1 MTNPVQWPIPF
12 GNYLLDGPIAHG
24 GMARL
29 YRARLRGVS
38 GFEKPLAVKQMRPEL
53 AQDPRFVKLFV
64 EEARALVR
72 LGHPHIVTV
81 YELGIVEGTY
91 FLAMEHVEG
100 ASLAEILEDGPLSP
114 EIVAHVGA
122 QAADAL
128 AHAHGRHGLVHRDM
142 TPRNV
147 LVDLSGYVRVV
158 DFGIAS
164 YAGEGGGLGLGSP
177 GYMAPEQLLG
187 EPAGPEVDVFALGA
201 TLYYAAVGRHA
212 FYEADAARVREKVLG
227 GALPELGALPPALA
241 ALLAGCFARDPTTRP
256 TAAALA
262 AALRGYVASVH
273 PEGVATTLAARVE
286 RAYTRAAADLAATPT
301 SAPIA
306 TDREP
311 TIRTLATSTVLRDA
325 LVGSPVTQPMTVA
338 AAPNARSTRTR
349 PRGYIVA
356 LTSFVVVVA
365 LGVAVERARAPSP
378 APTVGVIAPVRTA
391 GPDAGAGVEPVADA
405 GATDASALATRDA
418 ALAQDAGPSARDA
431 GTGAARPAAGTLT
444 VAATPWAE
452 VRVDGRAL
460 GRTPRR
466 GLSLPP
472 GTHTIEL
479 ACPPLGR
486 SARARFRVESGKET
500 RVVADLTTTP
510 PSVRVR

>member
-100 ASLAEILEDGPLSP
+100 ASLAEILRDGPLPP
-114 EIVAHVGA
+114 EVVAHIGA
-122 QAADAL
+122 QTADAL

-147 LVDLSGYVRVV
+147 LVDVSGYVRVV
-158 DFGIAS
+158 DFGIAA
-164 YAGEGGGLGLGSP
+164 YEGSGDALGLGSP

-187 EPAGPEVDVFALGA
+187 EKTGTEVDVFALGA
-201 TLYYAAVGRHA
+201 TLYYAALGRHA
-212 FYEADAARVREKVLG
+212 FYEEDLARVRERVLSG
-227 GALPELGALPPALA
+227 VCPDFGALPEPLA
-241 ALLAGCFARDPTTRP
+241 KLLASCFLLDRAARP

-262 AALRGYVASVH
+262 ASLRGYVSSVH
-273 PEGVATTLAARVE
+273 PEGVAEVLARRVDRALEHAPEATTE
-286 RAYTRAAADLAATPT
+286 TPT
-301 SAPIA
+301 STPIQ
-306 TDREP
+306 TEREP
-311 TIRTLATSTVLRDA
+311 TIRTLATNVALSEA
-325 LVGSPVTQPMTVA
+325 LVGHPLTQPMTDA
-338 AAPNARSTRTR
+338 HPAEGTRARTR
-349 PRGYIVA
+349 ALVWVGVVLTAVGALALLRTDPSVPPEPRVTPGRDASLDVRTEVTTVVDAGA
-356 LTSFVVVVA
+356 L
-365 LGVAVERARAPSP
+365 AVTPLATAPDASSAPSP
-378 APTVGVIAPVRTA
+378 AIV
-391 GPDAGAGVEPVADA
+391 DAG
-405 GATDASALATRDA
+405 L
-418 ALAQDAGPSARDA
+418 RDA
-431 GTGAARPAAGTLT
+431 GGATARLAQGTLT
-444 VAATPWAE
+444 IAATPWAD

-466 GLSLPP
+466 GVQLTS
-472 GTHTIEL
+472 GAHTVEL
-479 ACPPLGR
+479 DCPPLGR
-486 SARARFRVESGKET
+486 SARTRIRIEAGAET
-500 RVVADLTTTP
+500 RVVADLTRDP